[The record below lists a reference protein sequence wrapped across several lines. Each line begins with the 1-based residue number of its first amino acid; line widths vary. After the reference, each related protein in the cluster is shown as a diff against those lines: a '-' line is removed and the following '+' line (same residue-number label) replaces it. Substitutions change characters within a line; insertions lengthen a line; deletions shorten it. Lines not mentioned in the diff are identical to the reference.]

1 MYTHEPQD
9 LIVYFFISKVKCRA
23 LQIYCTCSS
32 TVFSS
37 NFPVELFRDL
47 QLFKIT
53 TMPGTNAKVARTYIF
68 MQWPHFNLQTCSF
81 EELCIH
87 ENAPTCNIHAQ
98 RSYKRRY
105 GKLKYTSWK
114 SMKGGKFQNLLIERS
129 SGFFL
134 SGKIHRNQNIFLTK
148 MWHLLHLSFGSQS
161 EHTSHNILTL
171 SFGYFHVA
179 RNAKSPNFIF

>member
-1 MYTHEPQD
+1 M
-9 LIVYFFISKVKCRA
+9 KCRA

-32 TVFSS
+32 TVFSP

-105 GKLKYTSWK
+105 GKLKCTSWNQW
-114 SMKGGKFQNLLIERS
+114 KGGNSKIYSLRDHL
-129 SGFFL
+129 GFFYPEKFTGTKTYFL
-134 SGKIHRNQNIFLTK
+134 RRFDIFYIYHSVVSRNTPHTIF
-148 MWHLLHLSFGSQS
+148 
-161 EHTSHNILTL
+161 
-171 SFGYFHVA
+171 
-179 RNAKSPNFIF
+179 

>member
-114 SMKGGKFQNLLIERS
+114 SMKGGEIPKFTHWEIIWV
-129 SGFFL
+129 FFIRKN
-134 SGKIHRNQNIFLTK
+134 SQEPKHISYEDVT
-148 MWHLLHLSFGSQS
+148 SF
-161 EHTSHNILTL
+161 T
-171 SFGYFHVA
+171 
-179 RNAKSPNFIF
+179 FIIR